1 MVVLTLITRDPS
13 FTRSSRVIRRSRVHH
28 AGFIVHA
35 LITRDPSFTGRL
47 HQIRQASDPIGRT
60 ATSLK
65 NNFLTSFSRKAAVA
79 RGTTFARKAGGGP
92 NPVAVDIVLLLDSSG
107 SVGSPAFVQ
116 AKTVLK
122 DVVEFLNKENGVSS
136 AGIRVGGVVFSET
149 GKTSTKFNY
158 LQHHTQNTLANVQ
171 AQILA
176 IPFDNGGATATR
188 VGLQQSLDMIRTYG
202 RTGSQKSVFVLT
214 DGQSNQ
220 GGDPCSKAAEMKNLG
235 YEIFVWAI
243 GKSQSSSAQKE
254 LECIANDDNHIFKID
269 TFSNAAEVT
278 KRIRALCI

>member
-1 MVVLTLITRDPS
+1 MIHEATVLLLCLCLAPTVPAIPLGRFNIGGS
-13 FTRSSRVIRRSRVHH
+13 
-28 AGFIVHA
+28 
-35 LITRDPSFTGRL
+35 LGRL

-65 NNFLTSFSRKAAVA
+65 NNFLSSFSRNAPVP
-79 RGTTFARKAGGGP
+79 RGTTFGRNTRGGP
-92 NPVAVDIVLLLDSSG
+92 NQVAVDIVVLLDSSG
-107 SVGSPAFVQ
+107 SVGSTHFAQ
-116 AKTVLK
+116 GKTVLK
-122 DVVEFLNKENGVSS
+122 DIVEFMDEENGVSS
-136 AGIRVGGVVFSET
+136 AGIRIGGIVFSET

-158 LQHHTQNTLANVQ
+158 LQHHGQNTLANVQ

-188 VGLQQSLDMIRTYG
+188 VGLQQSLDMISTYG

-220 GGDPCSKAAEMKNLG
+220 GGDPCSKAAEMRNLG
-235 YEIFVWAI
+235 YEIFVWVI

-254 LECIANDDNHIFKID
+254 LECIANDANHIFKID
-269 TFSNAAEVT
+269 TFSNAVEVT
-278 KRIRALCI
+278 KRLRALFYN